1 MAVQLPTA
9 CWSIG
14 FGATS
19 LFVCER
25 DRADGRCCSDTHFRN
40 PFTFSCVQVVQ
51 LFERTE
57 HELLLKR
64 ISALNLQP
72 LPVVCEPAHLH
83 WLGGGRPV

>member
-25 DRADGRCCSDTHFRN
+25 DRADGRCCSDTHF
-40 PFTFSCVQVVQ
+40 Q